1 MRIALERSRSE
12 IYDRIVLRLAK
23 GFAQAGHTPVLV
35 DPAAITSVP
44 ELFLAYDDCDWALI
58 SNSAGLLSMHL
69 DDGFLFERV
78 APKLLFLHH
87 DAPFNSS
94 DLEQIR
100 GKLEAYLRIRERSLH
115 FSIENSDETDLNRL
129 GISCYPITHISTL
142 DEPPRPQPAPP
153 PVRGIAFIGH
163 VVPPIHVPI
172 AFGTELDLNYFQ
184 SYLGRLRRMDH
195 PVKADFPI
203 GAVSDNLDTTAR
215 KAQYIQYV
223 NTFSLF
229 QRGALL
235 QDLPD
240 YDVHIF
246 GGDPSWIHGVEPSR
260 FLTKNGLAYH
270 PPVFETRAIA
280 EVFAGSRVN
289 LNITSLQF
297 DTAVINRLMDCASCG
312 GFMLTD
318 RKDQLSELTSV
329 AEEVMFATPAELAD
343 KLEFFLNPANDSKR
357 REIAGTLAEDIAR
370 SCSLEHTIGYMLDQM
385 SRQ

>member
-1 MRIALERSRSE
+1 MKIALERSRSE

-23 GFAQAGHTPVLV
+23 GFAQAGHTPILI
-35 DPAAITSVP
+35 DPAAIASIP
-44 ELFLAYDDCDWALI
+44 ELLAACENCDWALI

-69 DDGFLFERV
+69 GDGFLFERV
-78 APKLLFLHH
+78 GPKLVFLHH
-87 DAPFNSS
+87 DAPFNSN

-100 GKLEAYLRIRERSLH
+100 GKLEAYLRIRECSLH
-115 FSIENSDETDLNRL
+115 FSIEKNDETDLNRL
-129 GISCYPITHISTL
+129 GIPCYPITHISTL
-142 DEPPRPQPAPP
+142 DEAPLPRPAVP

-163 VVPPIHVPI
+163 VVPAIQVPI
-172 AFGTELDLNYFQ
+172 AFGTALDLNYFQ

-203 GAVSDNLDTTAR
+203 GAVSDSLEATAR

-223 NTFSLF
+223 NSFSLF

-240 YDVHIF
+240 HDLHIY

-260 FLTKNGLAYH
+260 FLSKNGLSYH
-270 PPVFETRAIA
+270 SPVFDTGSIA
-280 EVFAGSRVN
+280 EVFANSRVN

-318 RKDQLSELTSV
+318 RKEQLLELTSV
-329 AEEVMFATPAELAD
+329 AEQVMFATPAELAE
-343 KLEFFLNPANDSKR
+343 KLEFFLNPANDAQR
-357 REIAGTLAEDIAR
+357 LEIARTLAEDIAR
-370 SCSLEHTIGYMLDQM
+370 SCSLEHCIGYLLDKM
-385 SRQ
+385 SRH